1 MLATRSTAY
10 RTGER
15 AVNHGL
21 VVRAAPRLCLKPATS
36 DDALYLLTAFEHALS
51 PYYGGDHQAHAK
63 RVLETHLSG
72 GADDRGLLSAR
83 QLLFVLW
90 EDSDRRG
97 VLNLVFK
104 RQSTC
109 KISPLILFP
118 LDQNRRGFG
127 TTLVHAAEEEARKA
141 GARQLYCTVARSNR
155 NSLNFFLQLGF
166 VICGDAHEQYKA
178 CETEM
183 LLRKPLYHPP
193 SVSDVEDMIS
203 VIEVQDDGAWSEVRK
218 LLSHNLP
225 TLVDGVS
232 DAWLESMRRNAREYD
247 DSPRDEGRRAWI
259 YAAKDRAGRYR
270 AGAIVTYKKGGSLKV
285 MPIAARDIAAF
296 RALIFDLPTLLYGS
310 GRKAYLHHV
319 PTAAEVAALQESS
332 WSLEA
337 LLPGA
342 YREDVVTQQWGC
354 PLGKDAPIR
363 NLRIQNRYLSMIKRK
378 QKTLEIRVAYDHIK
392 KIKPGDRIK
401 LVSDS
406 DQTIRRVR
414 DVRHYPR
421 LDRMLEHEDVGQA
434 LPGLEA
440 SEALQR
446 LREIYP
452 PDKEKL
458 GIVVLD
464 LA

>member
-1 MLATRSTAY
+1 
-10 RTGER
+10 
-15 AVNHGL
+15 
-21 VVRAAPRLCLKPATS
+21 LKPATS
-36 DDALYLLTAFEHALS
+36 DDACYLLAAFEHALS
-51 PYYGGDHQAHAK
+51 PYYGGDHSAHAM

-83 QLLFVLW
+83 QLLYILW
-90 EDSDRRG
+90 EGPERRG

-104 RQSTC
+104 RQATC

-118 LDQNRRGFG
+118 TGQNGRGLG
-127 TTLVHAAEEEARKA
+127 KTLLCAAEEEARNA

-166 VICGDAHEQYKA
+166 VVCGDAHEQYKA
-178 CETEM
+178 GETEM
-183 LLRKPLYHPP
+183 LLRRPLAHPTLA
-193 SVSDVEDMIS
+193 SDAEDMIS
-203 VIEVQDDGAWSEVRK
+203 VIQVQDDDAWSEVRK
-218 LLSHNLP
+218 LLASNL
-225 TLVDGVS
+225 LDMVDGVS
-232 DAWLESMRRNAREYD
+232 DAWLESMHRNARECD
-247 DSPRDEGRRAWI
+247 DSSKAEGRRAWI
-259 YAAKDRAGRYR
+259 YAAKDRAGFYR

-285 MPIAARDIAAF
+285 MPVAASDIAAF
-296 RALIFDLPTLLYGS
+296 RALIIDLPTMLYGF

-319 PTAAEVAALQESS
+319 PTAAEVVALQESN

-354 PLGKDAPIR
+354 PLDKDAPIR
-363 NLRIQNRYLSMIKRK
+363 SLRIQPRYLTMIKRR

-401 LVSDS
+401 LVSNS
-406 DQTIRRVR
+406 DQTTRRVR
-414 DVRHYPR
+414 DVRRYPR
-421 LDRMLEHEDVGQA
+421 LDSMLEHEDVELA

-440 SEALQR
+440 GQALER

-452 PDKEKL
+452 PEKEKL
-458 GIVVLD
+458 GIIVLD